1 MPDPTH
7 DPNWPQ
13 VKRLALLALT
23 VGGALCVL
31 KFTVFWL
38 TDSAAVLS
46 DALESVINVV
56 AAGAMLWTLW
66 LSSRPADENHPYGHG
81 KAEFMAAAFEG
92 ALIGFAGLLIA
103 SEAVRRFIDPPALT
117 RLGVGA
123 ALLAVTGVVN
133 GALATALL
141 RAGRRLRSPALK
153 ADGRHLMTDVYT
165 TIAVVGGL
173 LLVWA
178 TGVHWLD
185 PAFALVFAAMIVVSG
200 WRLISES
207 VGGLMDAADPDDE
220 REVVAI
226 LDDEIARNAI
236 RGHHKVRVRRNG
248 PFRWVDMHIQV
259 DPTLS
264 VAEGHD
270 IASRIEGRIERTFG
284 RANATAHV
292 EPADEA
298 SPGA

>member
-1 MPDPTH
+1 MPDPSH
-7 DPNWPQ
+7 DPNWPA
-13 VKRLALLALT
+13 VKRLGLITLFVGLALC
-23 VGGALCVL
+23 AI
-31 KFTVFWL
+31 KFVVFWR

-103 SEAVRRFIDPPALT
+103 TEAVRRFIDPPALA
-117 RLGVGA
+117 RLGEGA
-123 ALLAVTGVVN
+123 ALLALTGVVN
-133 GALATALL
+133 GVLAIALL

-153 ADGRHLMTDVYT
+153 ADGHHLMTDLVT

-185 PAFALVFAAMIVVSG
+185 PALALIFAVIIVGSG
-200 WRLISES
+200 WRLISAS

-220 REVVAI
+220 REVLAI
-226 LDDEIARNAI
+226 LDDEIARAAI
-236 RGHHKVRVRRNG
+236 AGHHKVRVRRNG
-248 PFRWVDMHIQV
+248 PFRWVDMHLQV
-259 DPTLS
+259 DPTLT
-264 VAEGHD
+264 VAESHA
-270 IASRIEGRIERTFG
+270 IASRIEGRIERAFG

-292 EPADEA
+292 EPTGE
-298 SPGA
+298 

>member
-7 DPNWPQ
+7 DPNWPE
-13 VKRLALLALT
+13 VRRLALIALT
-23 VGGALCVL
+23 VGLALSVI
-31 KFTVFWL
+31 KFTAFWL

-103 SEAVRRFIDPPALT
+103 TEAVRRFIDPPALT
-117 RLGVGA
+117 RLAEGA
-123 ALLAVTGVVN
+123 ALLAVTGVIN
-133 GALATALL
+133 GVLAAMLL
-141 RAGRRLRSPALK
+141 RAGRRLRSPALR
-153 ADGRHLMTDVYT
+153 ADGHHLMTDLVT

-178 TGVHWLD
+178 TGVYWLD
-185 PAFALVFAAMIVVSG
+185 PAFALVFAVIIVVSG
-200 WRLISES
+200 WRLISAS
-207 VGGLMDAADPDDE
+207 IGGLMDAADPDDE
-220 REVVAI
+220 RAVLAI
-226 LDDEIARNAI
+226 LDDEVRAGAIA
-236 RGHHKVRVRRNG
+236 GHHKVRVRSNG
-248 PFRWVDMHIQV
+248 PFRWVDMHLQV
-259 DPTLS
+259 DPTLT
-264 VAEGHD
+264 VAESHD
-270 IASRIEGRIERTFG
+270 IASRIEGRIERAFG

-292 EPADEA
+292 EPAEGDA
-298 SPGA
+298 